1 MSTNTIV
8 PIMDPNRGW
17 RMWHI
22 DEIFT
27 GEGTGKFVPNVDDMV
42 ISWTDG
48 FMRVTQVDYSTGIS
62 VLTPHSTP
70 METGALDEENRL
82 LGVGPGRISESYR
95 IFIDTSVT
103 PHTMAFDGRLKMYGT
118 GVKWVKVFLG
128 TKLDGGEVISRQYD
142 SQGTLLGENI
152 PMELVSGASAS
163 AAIKRPKVGYSA
175 KSLPNGETVT
185 AVFYD
190 DEGSIVSTSV
200 LLVMNTNWIRR
211 LNDAQKY
218 VTAIEMESPFLSDAD
233 SRVLECPIN
242 IPIDAITRRGIVT
255 YSTGEKKTLP
265 IDGTKFRLFGLQ
277 RFVSTILG
285 QRQPI
290 SLMYYLS
297 PDETAYGSVNG
308 ETMHLVEDYLAT
320 TVKVEGAYSVK
331 LFTYPVWIDAINGYR
346 LEHFLYN
353 LERDEVYNVS
363 SLVRL
368 AANSQSFKPL
378 DYGVSQDLTFVVDL
392 SQVDA
397 RFKDYR
403 HLQTTRITLLRP
415 GTENAT
421 NWTVTYDR
429 MKEPYGDGLTADL
442 TFINSNLYTLK
453 VDNGFGSAEHWL
465 REIYEPTLPLYDETS
480 EDKPPVPNYFRL
492 IAGSFEMEASLSMW
506 NHEFTINSPL
516 AAGENVYIQF
526 FRRTSTTDL
535 QLATAGLILRRIN

>member
-22 DEIFT
+22 DEIFS
-27 GEGTGKFVPNVDDMV
+27 GEGSGRYVPNENDMV
-42 ISWTDG
+42 LSWTDG
-48 FMRVTQVDYSTGIS
+48 FLRVTQVDYSTGLSI
-62 VLTPHSTP
+62 LTPHVTP
-70 METGALDEENRL
+70 GETGVVDEENRL
-82 LGVGPGRISESYR
+82 LGAGPGRVSESYR

-103 PHTMAFDGRLKMYGT
+103 PHTLAFDGRLKMYGS

-128 TKLDGGEVISRQYD
+128 TKIDGGEVISRQYD
-142 SQGTLLGENI
+142 SQGALLGENL

-163 AAIKRPKVGYSA
+163 SAIKRPKVGYSA
-175 KSLPNGETVT
+175 QALPDGETVT

-190 DEGSIVSTSV
+190 DEGSILSTCV
-200 LLVMNTNWIRR
+200 LLVKNTNWIRR
-211 LNDAQKY
+211 LNDSQKY
-218 VTAIEMESPFLSDAD
+218 VTGISMESPFISDAD

-242 IPIDAITRRGIVT
+242 IPIDAITRRGVVT
-255 YSTGEKKTLP
+255 YSNGEKRTLP

-285 QRQPI
+285 QRQPL
-290 SLMYYLS
+290 SLIYYLS

-308 ETMHLVEDYLAT
+308 ETMHIAEDYLAT

-331 LFTYPVWIDAINGYR
+331 LFTYPVWIDEINGYR

-353 LERDEVYNVS
+353 LERDEAYDVT
-363 SLVRL
+363 SLVLL

-378 DYGVSQDLTFVVDL
+378 EYGVSQDLTFAVDL
-392 SQVDA
+392 SKVDD

-415 GTENAT
+415 GKDSST

-429 MKEPYGDGLTADL
+429 MKPSYGENLKAGLE
-442 TFINSNLYTLK
+442 FINSNLYKLTI
-453 VDNGFGSAEHWL
+453 DNGFGSAEHWL

-480 EDKPPVPNYFRL
+480 EEKPPVPNYFKL
-492 IAGSFEMEASLSMW
+492 IAGNFEMECSLSMW
-506 NHEFTINSPL
+506 NHEFTVNSPL
-516 AAGENVYIQF
+516 QAGENVYIQF

-535 QLATAGLILRRIN
+535 QLSTAGLILKHVN

>member
-27 GEGTGKFVPNVDDMV
+27 GEGSGKYVPNVDDMV

-48 FMRVTQVDYSTGIS
+48 FMRVTQVDYSTGLS
-62 VLTPHSTP
+62 ELTPHSP
-70 METGALDEENRL
+70 PDETGVLDEEDRL

-103 PHTMAFDGRLKMYGT
+103 PHTLAFDSRLKMYGS

-128 TKLDGGEVISRQYD
+128 TRIDNGEVISRQYD

-163 AAIKRPKVGYSA
+163 SAIKRPKVGYSSQ
-175 KSLPNGETVT
+175 SLPDGETVT

-190 DEGSIVSTSV
+190 DEGSVVSTSV

-211 LNDAQKY
+211 LNESQKY
-218 VTAIEMESPFLSDAD
+218 VTGIKLDSPFISDAD

-242 IPIDAITRRGIVT
+242 VPIDAITRRGVVT
-255 YSTGEKKTLP
+255 YSTGEKKVLP

-331 LFTYPVWIDAINGYR
+331 LFTYPVWIDNINGYR

-353 LERDEVYNVS
+353 LERDAVYNVT
-363 SLVRL
+363 SLVTL
-368 AANSQSFKPL
+368 ATNSQSFKPL
-378 DYGVSQDLTFVVDL
+378 DYGVSQDLTFSVDL
-392 SQVDA
+392 SQVDN

-429 MKEPYGDGLTADL
+429 MKEPYGEGLQADL
-442 TFINSNLYTLK
+442 SFVNSNLYSLK
-453 VDNGFGSAEHWL
+453 LDNGFGSAEHWL

-480 EDKPPVPNYFRL
+480 EEKPPTPNYFKL
-492 IAGSFEMEASLSMW
+492 VVGNFEMECSLSMW

-516 AAGENVYIQF
+516 QAGDNAYLQF